1 MMHRIYIMLCHPVRW
16 MDYVL
21 WWLFYLVYTLSLS
34 LTLVHPWFLR
44 VRSLKP
50 FFQFPFLAFIHLRP
64 FTLGIQQLQLSLI
77 YFNLESAR
85 FHWLYNTP
93 VTSANFA
100 RFSNFVIFAFAWN
113 KAPACFCPLSIR
125 IWLLLRFLWGGGNV
139 RRSLVG
145 GGRGKDSCAPR
156 APWSHMYFIFNG
168 VFVFFS
174 VNFRK
179 FWREI

>member
-64 FTLGIQQLQLSLI
+64 LTLGTQHLQLSLI

-125 IWLLLRFLWGGGNV
+125 IWLLLRFLWGGGNKEKF
-139 RRSLVG
+139 RR
-145 GGRGKDSCAPR
+145 GRKREGLMR
-156 APWSHMYFIFNG
+156 AARAMVSH
-168 VFVFFS
+168 VFHF
-174 VNFRK
+174 
-179 FWREI
+179 